1 MPFVTEKAG
10 LLHGHKLEY
19 NLVDHCNLSCR
30 ECSHFSPYLRKYS
43 ASIESFERD
52 LSRLAEVYR
61 VHRFRFVGG
70 EPLLNREILR
80 FVQAVRAS
88 GIATEIEVVTN
99 GLLLDRLD
107 EQLLRHLDSIAVSAY
122 PAAGDLGPALRATQ
136 ALCDRYG
143 VRLQVEHIDRFR
155 RMQVPEP
162 ISDESFVRTIFDS
175 CLIAHTWSCQTFYE
189 GFFYLCSRP
198 IYTDSYLQKV
208 GAAPGNFRQVD
219 GIALHEPELGARLRA
234 YLRATK
240 PLSACQHCLGT
251 VGKYEP
257 HAQLDPSERKHPSI
271 PAAASDSIDTARL
284 RSSLRWHRVTRAILH
299 RLPSL
304 HVSRLLAMAET
315 AIIGD

>member
-1 MPFVTEKAG
+1 MHARGSV
-10 LLHGHKLEY
+10 
-19 NLVDHCNLSCR
+19 S
-30 ECSHFSPYLRKYS
+30 S
-43 ASIESFERD
+43 ASISICRRRAARSTARSCA
-52 LSRLAEVYR
+52 LCKPYA
-61 VHRFRFVGG
+61 
-70 EPLLNREILR
+70 
-80 FVQAVRAS
+80 AS
-88 GIATEIEVVTN
+88 GIAAEIEVVTN

-107 EQLLRHLDSIAVSAY
+107 EQLLRHLDSVAVSAY
-122 PAAGDLGPALRATQ
+122 PAAGDLARRCARRRQ
-136 ALCDRYG
+136 LCDRHG

-155 RMQVPEP
+155 RMQVPRTDQP
-162 ISDESFVRTIFDS
+162 TNRSSRTIFDS

-198 IYTDSYLQKV
+198 IYTDSYLQKL

-234 YLRATK
+234 YLRARK

-257 HAQLDPSERKHPSI
+257 HAQLDPSERKHPSM

-284 RSSLRWHRVTRAILH
+284 RRSLRWRRVTGAILN
-299 RLPSL
+299 RVPSL
-304 HVSRLLAMAET
+304 RVSRLLAMAET

>member
-10 LLHGHKLEY
+10 RLHGHKLEY
-19 NLVDHCNLSCR
+19 NLADHCNLSCR
-30 ECSHFSPYLRKYS
+30 ECSHLSPYIRKHF

-80 FVQAVRAS
+80 FVRAVRTS
-88 GIATEIEVVTN
+88 GIAAEIEVVTN
-99 GLLLDRLD
+99 GLLLERLD
-107 EQLLRHLDSIAVSAY
+107 AQLLQHLDSVAVSAY
-122 PAAGDLGPALRATQ
+122 PAAGDLGPALRATRE
-136 ALCDRYG
+136 LCDRYG
-143 VRLQVEHIDRFR
+143 VRLQVEHVDRFR
-155 RMQVPEP
+155 RMQAQGP
-162 ISDESFVRTIFDS
+162 ITDESFVKTIFDS

-198 IYTDSYLQKV
+198 IYTDSYLQKL
-208 GAAPGNFRQVD
+208 GAPPGNFRQVD

-234 YLRATK
+234 YLRSTE

-257 HAQLDPSERKHPSI
+257 HAQLDHMERKQPSM
-271 PAAASDSIDTARL
+271 PATASESIDTTRL
-284 RSSLRWHRVTRAILH
+284 HRLLRWHRVASAILH
-299 RLPSL
+299 RIPSL
-304 HVSRLLAMAET
+304 RVSRLLAMAET
-315 AIIGD
+315 AVIGD

>member
-1 MPFVTEKAG
+1 MPFVTENAG
-10 LLHGHKLEY
+10 RLQGHKLEY
-19 NLVDHCNLSCR
+19 NLADHCNLSCR
-30 ECSHFSPYLRKYS
+30 ECSHLSPYIHKHF
-43 ASIESFERD
+43 AAFESFERD
-52 LSRLAEVYR
+52 VFRLADAYR

-70 EPLLNREILR
+70 EPLLNRDILH

-88 GIATEIEVVTN
+88 GIAAEIEVVTN

-107 EQLLRHLDSIAVSAY
+107 EQLLRNLDSVAVSAY
-122 PAAGDLGPALRATQ
+122 PAAGDLTPALRATQ
-136 ALCDRYG
+136 TLCDRYG

-162 ISDESFVRTIFDS
+162 TTDESLVRAIFDS
-175 CLIAHTWSCQTFYE
+175 CLIAHTWSCQTFYQ

-208 GAAPGNFRQVD
+208 GAPQGNYRQVD
-219 GIALHEPELGARLRA
+219 GIALHEPELGARLRS
-234 YLRATK
+234 YLRAAK

-257 HAQLDPSERKHPSI
+257 HAQLDPSERKHPPR
-271 PAAASDSIDTARL
+271 PAAASESIDTARL
-284 RSSLRWHRVTRAILH
+284 RSSLRWRSVTGAILN
-299 RLPSL
+299 RVPSL
-304 HVSRLLAMAET
+304 RVSRLLAMAET

>member
-10 LLHGHKLEY
+10 RLHGHKLEY
-19 NLVDHCNLSCR
+19 NLADHCNLSCR

-88 GIATEIEVVTN
+88 GIATQIEVVTN

-107 EQLLRHLDSIAVSAY
+107 EQVLRHLDSIAVSAY

-143 VRLQVEHIDRFR
+143 VHLQVEHIDRFR
-155 RMQVPEP
+155 RMQVPER
-162 ISDESFVRTIFDS
+162 ISDESFVRTIFNS

-208 GAAPGNFRQVD
+208 GAAPGHFRQVD
-219 GIALHEPELGARLRA
+219 GIALHKPELGARLRA

-240 PLSACQHCLGT
+240 PLSACQYCLGT

-257 HAQLDPSERKHPSI
+257 HTQLDPSERKHPSV

-284 RSSLRWHRVTRAILH
+284 RSSLRWHRVTRAILN
-299 RLPSL
+299 RVPSL